1 MLKSVWKAKIL
12 CPDKMVPVPDFN
24 PGCSLSYLPI

>member
-24 PGCSLSYLPI
+24 PGYIYLYK